1 MLSLS
6 RIEKT
11 FGATR
16 ALKSVSLE
24 AAGGTVLGLAGENGA
39 GKSTLIKIVSG
50 AVLPDHGSVTLDGK
64 LIALRNTNDAISH
77 GISSVFQELTLV
89 RELSVERN
97 LLLTSAPTNA
107 WGSISQKRA
116 RETAKATLA
125 RHRLDVDPGASVGD
139 LSLGEQQ
146 MLEIVRAVER
156 NSRVLLLDEATS
168 ALGDKRGRVARRA
181 HRRPA

>member
-16 ALKSVSLE
+16 ALKSVTLE

-50 AVLPDHGSVTLDGK
+50 AVVPDHGTVALDGK
-64 LIALRNTNDAISH
+64 QLALRDTNDAISQ
-77 GISSVFQELTLV
+77 GVSSVFQELTLV

-97 LLLTSAPTNA
+97 LLLTSAPIRA
-107 WGSISQKRA
+107 WGSISRA
-116 RETAKATLA
+116 RAPANGERDSRAPSPGRRSWRDRRRSAA
-125 RHRLDVDPGASVGD
+125 RPAADAGD
-139 LSLGEQQ
+139 
-146 MLEIVRAVER
+146 R
-156 NSRVLLLDEATS
+156 
-168 ALGDKRGRVARRA
+168 ARR
-181 HRRPA
+181 

>member
-50 AVLPDHGSVTLDGK
+50 AVASRSGK
-64 LIALRNTNDAISH
+64 HHTRRQTDRS
-77 GISSVFQELTLV
+77 
-89 RELSVERN
+89 
-97 LLLTSAPTNA
+97 
-107 WGSISQKRA
+107 
-116 RETAKATLA
+116 A
-125 RHRLDVDPGASVGD
+125 RH
-139 LSLGEQQ
+139 
-146 MLEIVRAVER
+146 
-156 NSRVLLLDEATS
+156 
-168 ALGDKRGRVARRA
+168 
-181 HRRPA
+181 